1 MKVASPEH
9 KLRLML
15 DTNIISDLM
24 RDPRGKSNLR
34 LQHLIASVPGLQV
47 CTSVVVDCEISFGLL
62 RRPSKLLQKAYEDV
76 LQVVEIMPLDA
87 AVPSHYAHIRT
98 HLEKAGT
105 SIGPNDTLIAAHALA
120 LDCTLVSADTEF
132 DRVPGLK
139 VENWLAET
147 NQDN

>member
-1 MKVASPEH
+1 
-9 KLRLML
+9 ML

-47 CTSVVVDCEISFGLL
+47 CTSAVVDCEISFGLL

-87 AVPSHYAHIRT
+87 AVTTRYAQTRHD
-98 HLEKAGT
+98 LEKAGT
-105 SIGPNDTLIAAHALA
+105 PIGPNDTLIAAHALA
-120 LDCTLVSADTEF
+120 LDCTLVSAEAEF

-139 VENWLAET
+139 VENWLAT
-147 NQDN
+147 TS